1 MPVLEFTTRPEIKG
15 TFGVVATTHWMAT
28 SVGMAVL
35 EKGGNAFDAAV
46 AAGFTLQVVE
56 PHLNGPGGDMPA
68 IFYAQKDGRPR
79 VLCAQGPAP
88 GLATIQHL
96 RGDLGLP
103 TIPGAGMLPACVPG
117 SFDGWLRLLQDYGTF
132 SLRDVLSY
140 AIGYAHTGIPVL
152 PNIHNTTA
160 KVAKLM
166 REQWPTSAEVYLHN
180 GEAPAIG
187 SWFCNPKLGETYE
200 RLLAEA
206 EAASRDRE
214 DQIEAARKIWY
225 EGWIA
230 DAIDRFYASQELLDP
245 TGRKNKGLL
254 RGDDMARWRATYD
267 EPETVEYGGL
277 TIAKCGFWSQGPT
290 LLQQLS
296 LLKGLEGHRGAATD
310 PDVIHTIVEAQKLAF
325 ADREAWYGDPAF
337 TETPRAALLSEDY
350 AAERRKLIGDNAS
363 FELRPGAPNGQT
375 PDVSPAFEHGTDISA
390 LDDIWGI
397 GEPTVRP
404 SGEAAQ
410 NDTGEPKGDTVHID
424 IIDRDG
430 NMISITPSGGWL
442 QSAPVIPELGFPMG
456 TRAQMFWLVD
466 GHPNSLA
473 PYKRP
478 RTTLSPSLATR
489 DGEAYMVWGTPG
501 GDQQDQWSTLLIL
514 HHLDRGMNLQE
525 AIDTPAFHAEHWPS
539 SFWPRGSS
547 PGRLVVE
554 GRMPAETV
562 SALKAKGHDVVVGGL
577 WSEGRLTA
585 AARDGKILKA
595 AANPRG
601 MQGYAVGR

>member
-1 MPVLEFTTRPEIKG
+1 MPVLEFTTRPEIQG
-15 TFGVVATTHWMAT
+15 TFGVVATTHWIAT

-56 PHLNGPGGDMPA
+56 PHLCGPGGDMPA
-68 IFYAQKDGRPR
+68 IFYAQTDGRPR

-88 GLATIQHL
+88 GLATIEHL

-103 TIPGAGMLPACVPG
+103 TIPGAGMLATCVPG
-117 SFDGWLRLLQDYGTF
+117 AFDGWLRLLQDYGTLP
-132 SLRDVLSY
+132 LRDVLAY
-140 AIGYAHTGIPVL
+140 AIGYAHNGIPVVQ
-152 PNIHNTTA
+152 NIHNTTA
-160 KVAKLM
+160 KVAKLF
-166 REQWPTSAEVYLHN
+166 REQWQTSAEVFLVN
-180 GEAPAIG
+180 GEAPAVG
-187 SWFCNPKLGETYE
+187 SWFSNPKLAETYE

-230 DAIDRFYASQELLDP
+230 EAIDTFYSTQELLDP
-245 TGRKNKGLL
+245 TGRHHKGLL
-254 RGDDMARWRATYD
+254 RGDDLARWRAAYD

-290 LLQQLS
+290 LLQQLAI
-296 LLKGLEGHRGAATD
+296 LRGLDGHRGGATD
-310 PDVIHTIVEAQKLAF
+310 AETIHTIVEAQKLAF

-337 TETPRAALLSEDY
+337 TELPRTALLSEDY
-350 AAERRKLIGDNAS
+350 AADRRKLIGTTAS
-363 FELRPGAPNGQT
+363 LELRPGAPEGKAPN
-375 PDVSPAFEHGTDISA
+375 VEPALNHGTDASGIG
-390 LDDIWGI
+390 DYWGV
-397 GEPTVRP
+397 GEPTVQP
-404 SGEAAQ
+404 TGEA
-410 NDTGEPKGDTVHID
+410 KGDTVHID

-430 NMISITPSGGWL
+430 NMISVTPSGGWL

-456 TRAQMFWLVD
+456 SRAQMFWLVE

-473 PYKRP
+473 PQKRP
-478 RTTLSPSLATR
+478 RTTLSPSLAMR
-489 DGEAYMVWGTPG
+489 NGEPYMVWGTPG
-501 GDQQDQWSTLLIL
+501 GDQQDQWSTLLVL

-525 AIDTPAFHAEHWPS
+525 AIDTPAFHSEHWPS

-554 GRMPAETV
+554 GRMPGETV
-562 SALKAKGHDVVVGGL
+562 AALKAKGHDVVVGGL

-585 AARDGKILKA
+585 AARDGKVMKA